1 MPSRTFAPVLP
12 PEVVVVT
19 GANGFIA
26 QHCIAALLHQ
36 GYTVIG
42 TVRSQAKATAVR
54 HVHAQDPRLT
64 LIVVEDMTSPD
75 AYLSQLQPFS
85 PSAILHLAS
94 PFTYSTTHYDRDLMA
109 PSVRGATALLTAASL
124 LPSVRRVVQTNS
136 FACIYDPSAGAR
148 PGKTYSELD
157 WSPLTYADGAH
168 APDAPTAYR
177 ASKTVAER
185 AALQFMRDRRP
196 RFDLVSL
203 CPGMVFGPFL
213 ARAVPSSVGGL
224 NTSNGL
230 VHAVVCPA
238 GGHDDDDDAASAA
251 GGAAAL
257 PPTRAPVWVDVRDVA
272 DAHVRSLQ
280 RGEAGGG
287 RFLLAAGVYCN
298 QEVADEAR
306 RVVAKGNRLGKGRIP
321 LGEPGRREAHLHYG
335 VDARSAEEVLGMRW
349 RALGECLGELVP
361 QLYEMEQGGGP

>member
-12 PEVVVVT
+12 PELVVVT

-26 QHCIAALLHQ
+26 QHCIAALLQQ

-64 LIVVEDMTSPD
+64 LVVVEDMTSPD

-94 PFTYSTTHYDRDLMA
+94 PFTYSATDYDRDLMA

-136 FACIYDPSAGAR
+136 FACIYDASAGPR
-148 PGKTYSELD
+148 PGKTYSEHD
-157 WSPLTYADGAH
+157 WSPLTYADGVH

-185 AALQFMRDRRP
+185 AALEFMRDRQP
-196 RFDLVSL
+196 GFDLVSL

-213 ARAVPSSVGGL
+213 PRAVPSSAGEL
-224 NTSNGL
+224 NTSNAL
-230 VHAVVCPA
+230 VHAVVC
-238 GGHDDDDDAASAA
+238 AA
-251 GGAAAL
+251 GGDAAAL
-257 PPTRAPVWVDVRDVA
+257 PPTRAPVWVDVRDA
-272 DAHVRSLQ
+272 AGAHVRSLE
-280 RGEAGGG
+280 RSEAGGG

-306 RVVAKGNRLGKGRIP
+306 RAVAKGSRLGKGRIP
-321 LGEPGRREAHLHYG
+321 LGQPGRREAHLHYG
-335 VDARSAEEVLGMRW
+335 VDARGAEEVLGMRW

-361 QLYEMEQGGGP
+361 QLYEMEGGGGS